1 MPCPFCD
8 LWKKAPLYT
17 RQVNIKTVFHVRL
30 KELVQVPATK
40 TGQGWKVPWGHPLVH
55 IFRSLICRWQVW
67 LYQVTVKGGERIQM
81 ASGAFTLNSTGGSV
95 AQWSVAQWVSPVHS
109 NTGELLLGWDNRTR
123 HRVAIPSKPWCSW
136 PVTLEI
142 TEQDVG
148 CPALQAWR
156 NVTSSKW
163 SALTSKNRGTENH
176 WWLLIVLAKINYF

>member
-67 LYQVTVKGGERIQM
+67 LYQLTMKGGERIQM

-109 NTGELLLGWDNRTR
+109 NAGELLLGWDNRTR
-123 HRVAIPSKPWCSW
+123 HRVAIPSKPLTCYFGNNRARCGV
-136 PVTLEI
+136 P
-142 TEQDVG
+142 
-148 CPALQAWR
+148 
-156 NVTSSKW
+156 SSASLK
-163 SALTSKNRGTENH
+163 ECD
-176 WWLLIVLAKINYF
+176 FQ